1 MTGAM
6 AASTAL
12 AGSAAL
18 LAGLGLLYAAWARPA
33 RGRWPVLAGW
43 MAALVGAVL
52 WGLADGGDRGVAVG
66 VVVFVALALAVLLWR
81 RRRGPVAAVRAG
93 SAGRAAPTVP
103 TAPTATTGAGQ
114 AGLGRRIGVGLLVG
128 PGAGLAA
135 VALVLALFG
144 ALDRAGAHVTA
155 AIVAGYVVLPLL
167 WAGLAVWALMAPGLA
182 RKVAVVAGP
191 GALGAGLFWLLV

>member
-6 AASTAL
+6 AALTAL

-66 VVVFVALALAVLLWR
+66 VVMFVALALAVLLWR

-93 SAGRAAPTVP
+93 SAGRAAPT
-103 TAPTATTGAGQ
+103 APTGAGP

-182 RKVAVVAGP
+182 RKAAVVAGP